1 VPSYWNPKLNHPN
14 DTSHRAVRNAL
25 KASDQ
30 AHVETRLTN
39 LRRAIQDAD
48 HMLVEGIRARRRQFL
63 LENAIREALA
73 LAAAGA
79 ELCVILATIREAL
92 S

>member
-1 VPSYWNPKLNHPN
+1 MSTYWNPRINSSPQAKR
-14 DTSHRAVRNAL
+14 RAAS
-25 KASDQ
+25 SDQ
-30 AHVETRLTN
+30 AHVETKLTT
-39 LRRAIQDAD
+39 LRRAIADAD

>member
-1 VPSYWNPKLNHPN
+1 MPTYWNPNLDPSRSSK
-14 DTSHRAVRNAL
+14 HRAAL

-30 AHVETRLTN
+30 AHVEVQLTT
-39 LRRAIQDAD
+39 LRRAIADAD